1 MNFLRKLPIR
11 SQLLIIA
18 VSVIIV
24 STALFALDYF
34 KTADI
39 VKENSKSYT
48 NDMFINMQESIA
60 SNCDSLN
67 RILTGTAYNSI
78 IQEYLLET
86 DVLAKLNMS
95 KKVNNFLHNMID
107 IKDGIMDIVITGDN
121 GNYFD
126 INGGSEFCRNLKL
139 KVPEKVAAS
148 YSPLIYADFSTYRQY
163 CFVISTN
170 IYSTDKDRL
179 LSGKI
184 GTLYILVKPE
194 AIQNQSRL
202 QGKKSNE
209 KIYLLDK
216 DLKVFSLNSDAD
228 IGSNFTFIG
237 TDMLKNKNDYRIKVD
252 KDTYSIKTDRLPQ
265 INGYIV
271 SVTPERALLSEIVN
285 LRQAQMI
292 IFFIAM
298 IILAI
303 PFIMVINNIT
313 LPLKKIMK
321 FMKSIRSGNLK
332 NLEKRID
339 LQGYSE
345 MSVMAREFNSM
356 MDEIYDLTH
365 RLLDTS
371 SRLYESE
378 LDKKKFELAML
389 KSQINPHFL
398 YNTLESIKGL
408 AIKEGIADIRDMA
421 KSLGKMFQYSIKGD
435 DLVSFKDEL
444 NIVKSYMQIQ
454 QIRFRDR
461 FVVDYEISEDIL
473 ECYVIKMILQP
484 IVENAIY
491 HGLEPKKGIGR
502 LSIMGEIND
511 ENELLLTIRDDGAG
525 IEPDILER
533 LKEILAAE
541 NSQESRL
548 NEKSGIGITNV
559 NSRIKF
565 TYGNN
570 YGCQVESV
578 FGMYTEVTVKLPV
591 RREKYV

>member
-1 MNFLRKLPIR
+1 MKFLRRLPIR
-11 SQLLIIA
+11 TQLLIIA
-18 VSVIIV
+18 GSVIIV
-24 STALFALDYF
+24 AFLIFALNYI

-39 VKENSKSYT
+39 LKENSKSYT
-48 NDMFINMQESIA
+48 NDMFINMEESIA

-78 IQEYLLET
+78 VQDYLLET

-95 KKVNNFLHNMID
+95 KKVNNFLHSMID

-126 INGGSEFCRNLKL
+126 INGGSEFCRKLQL

-148 YSPLIYADFSTYRQY
+148 YSSLIYADFSNYDQY

-194 AIQNQSRL
+194 AIQNQNSL
-202 QGKKSNE
+202 QGKKSSE
-209 KIYLLDK
+209 RIYLLDK
-216 DLKVFSLNSDAD
+216 DFKVFSLNDD
-228 IGSNFTFIG
+228 VGIGSKFSFI
-237 TDMLKNKNDYRIKVD
+237 DVNMLKNKNDFRIREG
-252 KDTYSIKTDRLPQ
+252 KDNYSIKTDRLPE

-271 SVTPERALLSEIVN
+271 SVTPERDLLSQVVN
-285 LRQAQMI
+285 LRQTQII
-292 IFFIAM
+292 IFLTAM
-298 IILAI
+298 VILAI
-303 PFIMVINNIT
+303 PFIIVTNNIT
-313 LPLKKIMK
+313 HPLTKIMQ
-321 FMKSIRSGNLK
+321 FMKSIKSGNLK

-339 LQGYSE
+339 LEGYSE
-345 MSVMAREFNSM
+345 MSIMAKEFNSM

-378 LDKKKFELAML
+378 LDKKRFELAML

-408 AIKEGIADIRDMA
+408 AIKEGIGDIRDMA
-421 KSLGKMFQYSIKGD
+421 RSLGKMFQYSIKGD
-435 DLVSFKDEL
+435 DLVYFKDEL

-454 QIRFRDR
+454 QIRFQNR
-461 FVVDYEISEDIL
+461 FVVDYEIDEEIY
-473 ECYVIKMILQP
+473 ECFVIKMILQP

-491 HGLEPKKGIGR
+491 HGLEPKKGTGHLVIR
-502 LSIMGEIND
+502 GEID
-511 ENELLLTIRDDGAG
+511 DGDQLLLTIMDDGAG
-525 IEPDILER
+525 IEPDILE
-533 LKEILAAE
+533 KIQKILADDNGVRE
-541 NSQESRL
+541 GLS
-548 NEKSGIGITNV
+548 EKSGIGITNV
-559 NSRIKF
+559 NRRIKF
-565 TYGNN
+565 TYGNG
-570 YGCQVESV
+570 YGCTIESV
-578 FGMYTEVTVKLPV
+578 VGQYTKVTVKLPV
-591 RREKYV
+591 RREKNV